1 LSRDAKGSL
10 AVGGELVRIYEIVSS
25 ELAVQELTA
34 GDPEWARR
42 RLKLLET
49 VPIVSMNDEAEQM
62 ALELVS
68 RRIIP
73 IKAQADAF
81 HIALAATNGVEFL
94 LTWNFKHLANAMLRR
109 KINEVCEDFGYVPLV
124 ICTPNEL
131 LGEERPH
138 V

>member
-1 LSRDAKGSL
+1 MKPVVYLETTVVSYLAARPSRDLIVAGRQ
-10 AVGGELVRIYEIVSS
+10 RITRSWWRTREDYEIVSS

-49 VPIVSMNDEAEQM
+49 VPVVSMNDEAEQM

-73 IKAQADAF
+73 IKAKADAF
-81 HIALAATNGVEFL
+81 LIAPSRN
-94 LTWNFKHLANAMLRR
+94 KRR
-109 KINEVCEDFGYVPLV
+109 RVSADLELQAFGKCDAPA
-124 ICTPNEL
+124 
-131 LGEERPH
+131 
-138 V
+138 